1 VNKSENRRGDGFIT
15 AVAVGGFLIVVGLVF
30 ALNPDLWQRIVNFFN
45 DITTAR
51 FPFGGATSSIALP
64 APENPFAHIALYNAV
79 FQFDMGFGVVQLL
92 VLALRVWTRSR
103 INRVAESLG
112 DVIFWL
118 GAALLVNIF
127 LLKGTQDGWFE
138 YWAALIIV
146 VGISFIGRGLVY
158 FVKRK

>member
-1 VNKSENRRGDGFIT
+1 MNKSENRRGDGFIT

-64 APENPFAHIALYNAV
+64 APENPFAHIALYKAV

-127 LLKGTQDGWFE
+127 LLKGTQAGWFE

>member
-1 VNKSENRRGDGFIT
+1 MNKSENRRGDGFIT

-64 APENPFAHIALYNAV
+64 APENPFVHIALYNAA
-79 FQFDMGFGVVQLL
+79 FQFDMGIGVVQLL
-92 VLALRVWTRSR
+92 VLGLRVWTRSR

-118 GAALLVNIF
+118 GAALLVNMF
-127 LLKGTQDGWFE
+127 LLKGTQAGWFE